1 MANARRRGPDRLWD
15 VDLEEQYAIAL
26 GILSIVLWG
35 GGWILGKR
43 LAGAPP
49 RVIRTVLP
57 IVAMLTMACFAVF
70 VAIARFNVRG

>member
-1 MANARRRGPDRLWD
+1 M
-15 VDLEEQYAIAL
+15 DLEEKYAIAL

-57 IVAMLTMACFAVF
+57 IAAMLTMASFAVF
-70 VAIARFNVRG
+70 VAIARYNVKG

>member
-1 MANARRRGPDRLWD
+1 
-15 VDLEEQYAIAL
+15 VDLEEKYAIAL

-57 IVAMLTMACFAVF
+57 IAAMLTMASFAVF
-70 VAIARFNVRG
+70 VAIARYNVKG

>member
-1 MANARRRGPDRLWD
+1 M
-15 VDLEEQYAIAL
+15 DLEEKYAIAL

-35 GGWILGKR
+35 GGWVIGKR

-57 IVAMLTMACFAVF
+57 IMAMVTMACFALF
-70 VAIARFNVRG
+70 VAIARHNVKG

>member
-1 MANARRRGPDRLWD
+1 M
-15 VDLEEQYAIAL
+15 DLEEKYAIAL

-35 GGWILGKR
+35 GGWLIGKR

-57 IVAMLTMACFAVF
+57 VLAMLTMACFAVF
-70 VAIARFNVRG
+70 VAIARHNVKG

>member
-1 MANARRRGPDRLWD
+1 M
-15 VDLEEQYAIAL
+15 DLEEKYAIAL
-26 GILSIVLWG
+26 GVLSVLLWG

-49 RVIRTVLP
+49 RVIRTVFP

-70 VAIARFNVRG
+70 VAIARYNVKG

>member
-1 MANARRRGPDRLWD
+1 
-15 VDLEEQYAIAL
+15 VDLEEKYAIAL
-26 GILSIVLWG
+26 GILSLVLWG

-57 IVAMLTMACFAVF
+57 IAAMLTMACFAVF
-70 VAIARFNVRG
+70 VAVARYNVKG

>member
-1 MANARRRGPDRLWD
+1 M
-15 VDLEEQYAIAL
+15 DLEEKYAIAL

-35 GGWILGKR
+35 GGWLISKR

-57 IVAMLTMACFAVF
+57 VLAMLTMACFAVF
-70 VAIARFNVRG
+70 VAIARHNVKG